1 MYDFESLGTVINDM
15 EKMLGKDDNLTTM
28 DTYPIQLEWKEFFK
42 IINIWDE
49 TWIFKIFIMSKIW
62 MFVKFL
68 YDMKYSLFII

>member
-49 TWIFKIFIMSKIW
+49 TWMFKIFIMSKIW